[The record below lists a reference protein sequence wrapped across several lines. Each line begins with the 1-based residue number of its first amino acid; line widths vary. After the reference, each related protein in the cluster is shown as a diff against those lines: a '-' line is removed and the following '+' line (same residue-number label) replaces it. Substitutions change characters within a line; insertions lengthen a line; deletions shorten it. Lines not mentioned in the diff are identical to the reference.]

1 MERWYT
7 LYTKPRMEQHV
18 GELLKSK
25 GIETY
30 VPTIN
35 VHRKRSPMVERAFFP
50 RYMFARVDL
59 EAIGL
64 SALRWTPG
72 LTSIVSFG
80 GGPVVVPD
88 EVVTLIKA
96 RLAEMETHGYAA
108 RFRSGDRVRIIEG
121 PFRDLEALFERPVS
135 AGERVRVL
143 IDLLGRLTSCEVE
156 AKYLVKSKV

>member
-1 MERWYT
+1 MKHWYT
-7 LYTKPRMEQHV
+7 LYTKPMMEQHV
-18 GELLKSK
+18 GEMLRSK

-30 VPTIN
+30 APTLKVP
-35 VHRKRSPMVERAFFP
+35 RKRRPMVDRALFP

-59 EAIGL
+59 EVVGL
-64 SALRWTPG
+64 SAIKWTPG
-72 LTSIVSFG
+72 LISIVSFG

-88 EVVTLIKA
+88 EVVVLIKE
-96 RLAEMETHGYAA
+96 RLAEMEMRGYAA

-121 PFRDLEALFERPVS
+121 PFQDLEAIFERPVS

-156 AKYLVKSKV
+156 ARYVVKSKV